1 MFVQAFDAAADRR
14 SWPIADFQPQPDECP
29 HLGEQLARL
38 KAFLDVCYRPKV
50 QEGRFSQQLW
60 LCLSV
65 MDTKSHAKSQTS
77 GKISTMLAHLRD
89 DRRYA
94 AMLGLGFSIG
104 VPFPLVYATQSAWLS
119 EANVPIESI
128 GLLSELTIAY
138 KLKWL
143 WSPFIDRYDPP
154 FLAKTIGRRRA
165 WIVISQLCIMITLA
179 GVAFGDPGSWLA
191 WTIAFSLAL
200 GLAGATQDICVDGWR
215 ITTAPPGKQSMMTAF
230 SETGFRFGRLAAGA
244 GALLLADKF
253 GWRFA
258 YLAMAGLIGIGAL
271 SAFLAPEPE
280 SDKHLTNEHPGFIAT
295 IVDPIRDL
303 YLRLGSLAL
312 PILVLI
318 AGFRMP
324 GYVSDAMSIPLFKS
338 LHYSDADIAWVTKVF
353 GFGLALVA
361 TFVSAVVVRKL
372 GIMRS
377 LLFGTIAGSA
387 SHLSLAWLA
396 ANGRSFWDFALAVG
410 IDGFAYAFA
419 QMVLI
424 TFMSTIVSKEMAA
437 SQFALLTS
445 LCALPGSLLAGT
457 SGYFIKYV
465 GFIDFFVGTSLLGV
479 PVALLAW
486 YVFRKHGAPTWTY
499 PDDSEVAPGP

>member
-1 MFVQAFDAAADRR
+1 
-14 SWPIADFQPQPDECP
+14 
-29 HLGEQLARL
+29 
-38 KAFLDVCYRPKV
+38 
-50 QEGRFSQQLW
+50 
-60 LCLSV
+60 
-65 MDTKSHAKSQTS
+65 MDNVPAKSPPGSMLTN
-77 GKISTMLAHLRD
+77 MLAHLKQ

-94 AMLGLGFSIG
+94 AMLGLGFSMG

-119 EANVPIESI
+119 EAKVPIETI

-138 KLKWL
+138 KLKWV
-143 WSPFIDRYDPP
+143 WSPFLDRYDPP
-154 FLAKTIGRRRA
+154 FLAATLGRRRA
-165 WIVISQLCIMITLA
+165 WIVMSQLCVMITLG
-179 GVAFGDPGSWLA
+179 GVALGDPGHWLI

-200 GLAGATQDICVDGWR
+200 GIAGATQDICVDGWR
-215 ITTAPPGKQSMMTAF
+215 ITAAPARKQSLMTAF
-230 SETGFRFGRLAAGA
+230 SETGFRVGRLAAGA
-244 GALLLADKF
+244 GALLLADRF

-258 YLAMAGLIGIGAL
+258 YFAMAGLIAIGAL

-280 SDKHLTNEHPGFIAT
+280 SDKHLSHDHPSFVET
-295 IVDPIRDL
+295 IVSPIRDL
-303 YLRLGSLAL
+303 YQRLGSLAL
-312 PILVLI
+312 PILVLV

-361 TFVSAVVVRKL
+361 TFVSAWLVRKL

-377 LLFGTIAGSA
+377 LLVGTIAGSA

-396 ANGRSFWDFALAVG
+396 AHGSSFWDFALAVG

-424 TFMSTIVSKEMAA
+424 TFMSIIVSKDMAA

-457 SGYFIKYV
+457 SGFVIKHV
-465 GFIDFFVGTSLLGV
+465 GFVDFFIGTSLLGI
-479 PVALLAW
+479 PIALLAW
-486 YVFRKHGAPTWTY
+486 YVLRKHGKATWTARA
-499 PDDSEVAPGP
+499 DDAEPAVAL